1 MDRGST
7 EHGELQ
13 ISSEV
18 ERELFAAAQAA
29 YPQEACGLLLG
40 SGGRITAVQ
49 RTRNVDPSPLT
60 RFEID
65 PQALIDAYRGARG
78 GGARGGGAQ
87 IIGYFHSHPTG
98 DARPSATDRAMA
110 ARDGKV
116 WAIVA
121 GEDVTFWRD
130 DPGGFTVLSYAVI
143 DR

>member
-13 ISSEV
+13 ISGEV

-29 YPQEACGLLLG
+29 YPQESCGLLLG
-40 SGGRITAVQ
+40 SGGRITTVQ

-65 PQALIDAYRGARG
+65 PQTLIDAYRD
-78 GGARGGGAQ
+78 ARGGGAQ

-121 GEDVTFWRD
+121 GEDMTFWRD
-130 DPGGFTVLSYAVI
+130 YPEGFAALSYAVI